1 MWGSGWCPNR
11 GDSRAKGETQ
21 GGLRAKVQGRRTV
34 NGKRTHL
41 AIIRAVILRMAAA
54 SWVLRAWSVAIV
66 SALVAVAMD
75 AVHARFAWLAVFMAI
90 VFWLLDA
97 HFHRQERLYRKVY
110 RRVRDLKE
118 ADIDFSMDTA
128 PVDNEGD
135 AWTAVLLSKKLGAFY
150 GAVIACIVAAR
161 IVAQ

>member
-1 MWGSGWCPNR
+1 V
-11 GDSRAKGETQ
+11 DS
-21 GGLRAKVQGRRTV
+21 
-34 NGKRTHL
+34 KRTHL

-75 AVHARFAWLAVFMAI
+75 AVHAHFAWLAVLMAL
-90 VFWLLDA
+90 VFWMLDA

-110 RRVRDLKE
+110 RRVRTLEEDQV
-118 ADIDFSMDTA
+118 DFSMDTA
-128 PVDNEGD
+128 PVDSERD
-135 AWTAVLLSKKLGAFY
+135 AWTAVLLSRRLGAFY
-150 GAVIACIVAAR
+150 GALVACIAVAR